1 MSVTT
6 TELAAAP
13 QPAVGLSGYRSNGG
27 GGVPVSRP
35 VSSRVLE
42 PRRRPTVPMH
52 DSSGAGYR
60 ISEAADKPL
69 APPGGEQGALPPPRS
84 PSPTKPLAATPI
96 RRPPSSPAKRAPSRG
111 RSASRRRTED
121 LTDPSDPPRS
131 KSRLEYLGFEEYD
144 GGKLSQVSPYLM
156 LHSVRCS
163 ALNK

>member
-6 TELAAAP
+6 TELAAAQ

-60 ISEAADKPL
+60 ISEAADKTL
-69 APPGGEQGALPPPRS
+69 APPGGELGAPPPSQQQPPRS

-121 LTDPSDPPRS
+121 LADPSDPPRS

-144 GGKLSQVSPYLM
+144 GGKLSQVSPP
-156 LHSVRCS
+156 S
-163 ALNK
+163 